1 MKLYQPNVQYIG
13 LLDGA
18 RQMFQPEFE
27 DFIMWVYSQKSLQL
41 DVETNVTEDVKQ
53 RKLITVQFGS
63 CYQKHNQQ
71 WVFQWSYLNPTQQ
84 RFIKKILESE
94 EWEKLIHNAQFELVV
109 FLNYDIHIR
118 NIYDTLLAERVI
130 WCGYSGAN
138 QISAELDQI
147 TIRRL
152 GYNMITGRPTY
163 LPEDPNNIY
172 IDEGKNFGDNIITKS
187 KLRYAALDVLFL
199 DVIKK
204 QQLLDLHLYDL
215 EYVAALENEAVIG
228 FAQMMWEGMD
238 LDRDEWLSN
247 VEWAMPMVEEAE
259 QKLNQWLTQEP
270 FKTRAIKLGYI
281 NVEDKVLLNW
291 KSNTHKAL
299 VTSKLFGITGVSKA
313 VINKWMVNAVKQPDY
328 DVDLVD
334 VAYYMTNGTQDI
346 AGEYLLKNHK
356 DWMIEN
362 ELFRPAGTAIINW
375 NSPDQVLP
383 LIQIVAPYMKNM
395 NADSMG
401 KFTHPIG
408 LDIEHYKE
416 CLKLVNAYGSKF
428 LENIDSDGKVR
439 TRFNQIMVTGRVS
452 SLQPNMQQIPAY
464 ELVQTNEGK
473 GQRYRNCFKPPV
485 GYKFVSSDYVSQ
497 ELVVIA
503 HLTQDKNWIEAIRK
517 KQDLHSIASELV
529 FGSTKNPFHI
539 SWKAA
544 AQSDCAYYKL
554 VVGENGKLEPAKQ
567 KCKCHK
573 HKVMRDACKNINFG
587 LAYGMTE
594 YRLAAMMRISLS
606 EARSLIRDYF
616 IAMPAIGKTM
626 TALGRFGMRRGY
638 IQTLAPFFRKRWF
651 PDWKWKKQYIDEHLA
666 GIRPD
671 RTLSEIDKAAKN
683 QPIQGSSADI
693 TKVAVCMVMWEL
705 DEKKIHDT
713 VKLVLQVHDQLDT
726 VCRDDYTEKWKPR
739 LTEIMEEAAKV
750 VIPSG
755 LLKAETTITDVWS
768 K

>member
-1 MKLYQPNVQYIG
+1 MKLYDPNVKYIG
-13 LLDGA
+13 LLDGSH
-18 RQMFQPEFE
+18 QLFQPDFKEF
-27 DFIMWVYSQKSLQL
+27 IAWIWSRRSLQL
-41 DVETNVTEDVKQ
+41 DVETNVTERV
-53 RKLITVQFGS
+53 RERELITVQFGS
-63 CYQKHNQQ
+63 CYQKHNEQ
-71 WVFQWSYLNPTQQ
+71 WVFQWSYLKQSEKD
-84 RFIKKILESE
+84 FIKFVLEDE
-94 EWEKLIHNAQFELVV
+94 RWEKLIHNAQYELVV

-138 QISAELDQI
+138 QISAELDQVV
-147 TIRRL
+147 IRRL
-152 GYNMITGRPTY
+152 GYNMIGGFWWKAQEPDNLY
-163 LPEDPNNIY
+163 K
-172 IDEGKNFGDNIITKS
+172 DEGMNFGDNIITQP
-187 KLRYAALDVLFL
+187 KLRYATLDVVFL
-199 DVIKK
+199 DKIKQ

-238 LDRDEWLSN
+238 LDKDQWLAN

-270 FKTRAIKLGYI
+270 FKSKAIRLGYI
-281 NVEDKVLLNW
+281 NTVDKVLLNW
-291 KSNTHKAL
+291 KSNTHKAI
-299 VTSKLFGITGVSKA
+299 VARRLFGVIGGSKA
-313 VINKWMVNAVKQPDY
+313 VINKWLVETVKHPGY
-328 DVDLVD
+328 DVDLAD
-334 VAYYMTNGTQDI
+334 VAYC
-346 AGEYLLKNHK
+346 
-356 DWMIEN
+356 MIEKN
-362 ELFRPAGTAIINW
+362 YEVVEEYMLRHHKEFMIEYELFRPAGTCVINW
-375 NSPDQVLP
+375 NSVDQVLP
-383 LIQIVAPYMKNM
+383 LIQSVAPNMRNM

-428 LENIDSDGKVR
+428 LEYVDSDGKVR

-452 SLQPNMQQIPAY
+452 SMDPNMQQIPAY
-464 ELVQTNEGK
+464 ELVQTDNGK

-485 GYKFVSSDYVSQ
+485 GFKFVSSDYVSQ
-497 ELVVIA
+497 ELAVIA
-503 HLTQDKNWIEAIRK
+503 HITQDKNWIEAIRK

-529 FGSTKNPFHI
+529 FGNTSNPFHT

-544 AQSDCAYYKL
+544 AQADCAYYKL
-554 VVGENGKLEPAKQ
+554 VVGESGKLEPARQ

-606 EARSLIRDYF
+606 EARALIRDYF

-626 TALGRFGMRRGY
+626 TALGRFGMKNGF
-638 IQTLAPFFRKRWF
+638 IKTLAPFFRKRWF
-651 PDWKWKKQYIDEHLA
+651 PDWKWRKQYLDEHLA

-671 RTLSEIDKAAKN
+671 KTLSEIDKASKN

-693 TKVAVCMVMWEL
+693 TKVAICMVMWEL
-705 DEKKIHDT
+705 DEKKMHDT
-713 VKLVLQVHDQLDT
+713 VRLVLQVHDQLDT
-726 VCRDDYTEKWKPR
+726 VCRDDYAEQWKPR

-755 LLKAETTITDVWS
+755 LLKADTNITDVWS